1 MSEDPYRMQRFR
13 GIAFLGSY
21 LPRNCGIA
29 TFTHDL
35 SNAVSKQAGV
45 DQEIIVAAMNPGLLR
60 TDSGSKDAMHT
71 ASEGAAAFIQKVET
85 IDKSGTYHAFDED
98 ATL

>member
-1 MSEDPYRMQRFR
+1 MQQDKSIQR
-13 GIAFLGSY
+13 
-21 LPRNCGIA
+21 
-29 TFTHDL
+29 
-35 SNAVSKQAGV
+35 
-45 DQEIIVAAMNPGLLR
+45 IIVAAMNPGLLH

-71 ASEGAAAFIQKVET
+71 ASEGATAFIRKVET